1 MVNIVFY
8 PLLEKAVRSMEESL
22 RAKKFIVCL
31 GLFSVEY
38 IGRSSSY
45 LGFGERLLIVK
56 EDGSVIVHR
65 RNGHEPVNW
74 QPRGCVIKCSLLNDT
89 MMVLSERRKPKEF
102 LKMVFEEVYVLMS
115 SLPVDD
121 AKFLMG
127 PTEKT
132 FYKILYSNPDFIEK
146 GLKLVSKQKA
156 IPSGI
161 PDFTGVDLSGNY
173 VLIEVKR
180 CVAGIDAVKQLDRY
194 IKNQPGKFRGIL
206 CAPSITRSAASL
218 LNKKGYAFK
227 RLDFKA
233 LSRLIILK
241 PYVETL
247 DEHLNAA
254 R

>member
-1 MVNIVFY
+1 
-8 PLLEKAVRSMEESL
+8 
-22 RAKKFIVCL
+22 
-31 GLFSVEY
+31 
-38 IGRSSSY
+38 
-45 LGFGERLLIVK
+45 
-56 EDGSVIVHR
+56 
-65 RNGHEPVNW
+65 
-74 QPRGCVIKCSLLNDT
+74 

-102 LKMVFEEVYVLMS
+102 LKMVFEKVYVLMS

-121 AKFLMG
+121 VKFLMG

-132 FYKILYSNPDFIEK
+132 FYDILYSNPDFIEK
-146 GLKLVSKQKA
+146 GLKLISKQKA
-156 IPSGI
+156 ISSGI

-180 CVAGIDAVKQLDRY
+180 HVAGIDAVKQLDRY

-206 CAPSITRSAASL
+206 CAPSITRSAAFL
-218 LNKKGYAFK
+218 LNKKGYVFK
-227 RLDFKA
+227 RLDLKA